1 MLVFLDYTNYYIEI
15 IKNLLIVKCRTDL
28 PPIQPQD
35 FPSSYQKSVLPNQA
49 LIVPCQPLIY
59 NVPLSNNVMP
69 VQNKCN
75 FMDIKFGNNQGTCN
89 IQKKKR

>member
-1 MLVFLDYTNYYIEI
+1 MLVFSDYTNYYIEI
-15 IKNLLIVKCRTDL
+15 IKSVLILKYRTDL

-35 FPSSYQKSVLPNQA
+35 LLRPYQKPVLPNQA

-75 FMDIKFGNNQGTCN
+75 FMDIKFGNNQGT
-89 IQKKKR
+89 